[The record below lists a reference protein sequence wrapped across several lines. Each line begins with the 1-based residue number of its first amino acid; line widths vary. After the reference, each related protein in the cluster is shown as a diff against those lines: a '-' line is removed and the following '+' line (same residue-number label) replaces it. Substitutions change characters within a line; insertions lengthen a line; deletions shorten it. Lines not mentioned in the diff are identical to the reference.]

1 MILLSGSADFLFD
14 KSMEERIGKLLEKI
28 SYDIDLEAIALISKE
43 GRRVAFFA
51 RRDVDPDLLSALSAA
66 LLSMGEMSVQKMDQ
80 APLWEVIVR
89 GAGGYTILTSAG
101 PRLLLIGAGS
111 EEANLGLVIRILREY
126 AKKIEEVLGA

>member
-1 MILLSGSADFLFD
+1 VIRLSGSTDFLFD

>member
-1 MILLSGSADFLFD
+1 MIRLSGSTDFLFD

>member
-1 MILLSGSADFLFD
+1 MAASGGYMFD
-14 KSMEERIGKLLEKI
+14 KSTEQRIGKLLEKI
-28 SYDIDLEAIALISKE
+28 SNDIDLEAIALISRE

-51 RRDVDPDLLSALSAA
+51 RREVDPDLLSALSAA
-66 LLSMGEMSVQKMDQ
+66 LLSMGEMSVQKMEQ
-80 APLWEVIVR
+80 GSLWEVIVR

-126 AKKIEEVLGA
+126 AKKIEEALEP

>member
-1 MILLSGSADFLFD
+1 VSNSGNHLFD

-28 SYDIDLEAIALISKE
+28 SYDIDLEAIALISRE

-51 RRDVDPDLLSALSAA
+51 RKEVDPDLLSALSAA
-66 LLSMGEMSVQKMDQ
+66 MLSMGEMSVQKMDQ

-89 GAGGYTILTSAG
+89 GSGGYTILTSAG

-126 AKKIEEVLGA
+126 AKKIEEVLEK

>member
-1 MILLSGSADFLFD
+1 MSGSTDFLFD

>member
-1 MILLSGSADFLFD
+1 MSGSADFLFD

>member
-1 MILLSGSADFLFD
+1 MVVMSDSSNSLFD
-14 KSMEERIGKLLEKI
+14 KPMEERLGKLLEKI
-28 SYDIDLEAIALISKE
+28 SYDIDLEAIALISRE

-51 RRDVDPDLLSALSAA
+51 RKQVDPDLLSALSAA

-126 AKKIEEVLGA
+126 AKKIEEVLER